1 MTAAIKINGGV
12 EATVCVQIVPTE
24 WQIIIAVPVLALAL
38 QVVAAIHG
46 KIDFCFRNQNKIN
59 NIIDIAAK
67 SCKSKHVTNFSQLGC
82 SFVAKNLKKKECRK
96 VHVRANDVVIVTI
109 AEVEDRDLE
118 VAPDQEVIR
127 QEYAAV
133 MARVAVKENLVGV
146 EVQRVIVIG
155 LLLE

>member
-1 MTAAIKINGGV
+1 MFVRCK
-12 EATVCVQIVPTE
+12 
-24 WQIIIAVPVLALAL
+24 
-38 QVVAAIHG
+38 
-46 KIDFCFRNQNKIN
+46 
-59 NIIDIAAK
+59 K
-67 SCKSKHVTNFSQLGC
+67 SE
-82 SFVAKNLKKKECRK
+82 KKECRK